1 MALHGRGI
9 HGLLMVIVAVVLAL
23 VTGLA
28 ASSVLFGIGVE
39 SEGDRTAREPHD
51 TEQAGQT
58 EAPLIRL
65 QRALTA
71 PAAARDRP

>member
-28 ASSVLFGIGVE
+28 GSSVLFGIGVE
-39 SEGDRTAREPHD
+39 SEGDRAAHQPQG

-58 EAPLIRL
+58 EAPLMRL
-65 QRALTA
+65 QRALAT
-71 PAAARDRP
+71 PAAAGDRP